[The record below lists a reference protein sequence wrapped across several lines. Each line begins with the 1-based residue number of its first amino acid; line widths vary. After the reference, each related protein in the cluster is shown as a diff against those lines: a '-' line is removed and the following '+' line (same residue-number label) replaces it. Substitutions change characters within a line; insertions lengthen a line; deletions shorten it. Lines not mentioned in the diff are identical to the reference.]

1 MLKKAVMLSLV
12 AFTLIGCGKEE
23 KAEPSKE
30 VTAPVTEEK
39 NESEVESSYH
49 FPLTGM
55 DAEEAE
61 TSRAVAVVV
70 NNHPKA
76 RPQSGLHKADI
87 VYELLAEGDVTR
99 FLAIFQSEMPKM
111 VGPVRS
117 ARDYFVNL
125 AEGYNG
131 LFIAHGY
138 SPEAKEM
145 LTSGTVD
152 HLNGMQY
159 DGTLFKRVDFRKAPH
174 NSYIRSEAI
183 LKGAEKNGY
192 EMDTPPASLTF
203 SENGG
208 SMKGEEVDSIMVSYD
223 NNPSFNVI
231 YEYNNDKKKYERFS
245 ADKKTVDYDSKTP
258 VELDNV
264 LIIETPHK
272 VIDNSGRRE
281 IDLMSG
287 GNAYLLQKGK
297 LFEVEWKNDD
307 GKLLPYLDGEPVPL
321 VPGKTWINIIPSNP
335 GLEGSIS
342 KEIQ

>member
-1 MLKKAVMLSLV
+1 MLSLV

-23 KAEPSKE
+23 KAEPTKD
-30 VTAPVTEEK
+30 VTAPVTEEEK
-39 NESEVESSYH
+39 ENEVENAH
-49 FPLTGM
+49 PFPLTGM
-55 DAEEAE
+55 EAEEAA
-61 TSRAVAVVV
+61 TSRSVAVVV

-117 ARDYFVNL
+117 ARDYYVDL
-125 AEGYNG
+125 AKGYNS

-145 LTSGTVD
+145 LTSGTID

-159 DGTLFKRVDFRKAPH
+159 DGTLFKRADFRKPPH
-174 NSYIRSEAI
+174 NSYISSDAI
-183 LKGAEKNGY
+183 VKGADKNGY
-192 EMDTPPASLTF
+192 DMDTPPASLTF
-203 SENGG
+203 SEDGR
-208 SMKGEEVDSIMVSYD
+208 SMDGEEVSSIMVSYD

-231 YEYNNDKKKYERFS
+231 YEYNKDKDKYERFS

-258 VELDNV
+258 VKLDNV

-281 IDLMSG
+281 IDLLSG

-297 LFEVEWKNDD
+297 LIEVEWKNDD
-307 GKLLPYLDGEPVPL
+307 GKLLPYLDGEQVPL